1 MLMTPPISLQN
12 APRFYALVPC
22 AGFGER
28 AGTTTPK
35 QYRTVAGRSVVAHT
49 LAALDGVTRIDQTLV
64 VLSPA
69 DTMFE
74 GHAAGLRA
82 WVTRTGGDSRAQTV
96 SNGLAAL
103 AKQGALPHDWVLVH
117 DAARCLVRPEWID
130 SLIDA
135 CADDEVGGL
144 LALPVADTLKH
155 GLNGRVDSTLD
166 RTGKW
171 QAQTPQMFR
180 FGVLQEALKRAG
192 PEVTDE
198 ASAVEAMGLSPL
210 LVRGSLENF
219 KVTFPPDFELAER
232 LLRTRP

>member
-1 MLMTPPISLQN
+1 MTHPIPLLN

-28 AGTTTPK
+28 AGTTSPK
-35 QYRTVAGRSVVAHT
+35 QYQTVAGRSVVAHT
-49 LAALDGVTRIDQTLV
+49 LAALANVQRIGHTLV

-69 DTMFE
+69 DTLFE
-74 GHAAGLRA
+74 DHAAGFKA
-82 WVTRTGGDSRAQTV
+82 WVSRNGGDSRAHTV
-96 SNGLAAL
+96 SNGLTAL
-103 AKQGALPHDWVLVH
+103 VTLGALPHDWVLVH
-117 DAARCLVRPEWID
+117 DAARCLVRSEWID
-130 SLIDA
+130 ALINA

-155 GLNGRVDSTLD
+155 GVNGRVDSTLD

-180 FGVLQEALKRAG
+180 LGVLQTALKRAG
-192 PEVTDE
+192 PEITDE

-232 LLRTRP
+232 LLRTR